1 MYIDGGRLTELFV
14 DEIRYIYIYISTIL
28 IITRYISEHM
38 QKKQVERERKARSL
52 RITHLFPVSD

>member
-14 DEIRYIYIYISTIL
+14 DEIRYIYISTIL